1 MENVKEK
8 NMNDKTKELLERTFV
23 FGVDILKF
31 LACLPENHIYNIPK
45 RQLARA
51 VTSVGSNYEEAQA
64 AESKRDFVH
73 KIGISLKEARES
85 HYWLRIL
92 NTLYIDKVNQEKLSI
107 FINESYELKNIFA
120 TIKMSAEKVKV

>member
-31 LACLPENHIYNIPK
+31 LARLPENHIYNIPK

-92 NTLYIDKVNQEKLSI
+92 NTLYIDKVNQEKLRVFVGGSYGLKSI
-107 FINESYELKNIFA
+107 FQQLKCLR
-120 TIKMSAEKVKV
+120 KK